1 MPTAPD
7 KRPLDV
13 LDSPVRR
20 RIVDVLANLPDPRT
34 GAGEPAGLTAA
45 ELATELGLHVTTARF
60 HLDQLVSSQLV
71 DTSFVRAGVGRPRKL
86 YRIRARTMTTPRAG
100 DTLAALTELLAG
112 AWQPGEG
119 PPLTPEQAGEQWA
132 VAHADPL
139 PEPEREP
146 ATSAGAWLGKVGRTV
161 DLLQR
166 WGYVPEVR
174 TEDGGRTAELT
185 LFDCPFLSLA
195 QAHPDVV
202 CGVHRGLLK
211 GALRSVGE
219 EDTEVGLQPF
229 VAPRRCLARITTRT
243 EFRPPHGTT

>member
-1 MPTAPD
+1 MRTAPG
-7 KRPLDV
+7 KAPLDV

-20 RIVDVLANLPDPRT
+20 HIVDLLANREETPDETP
-34 GAGEPAGLTAA
+34 GLTAA
-45 ELATELGLHVTTARF
+45 DLAAELGLHVTTARF
-60 HLDQLVSSQLV
+60 HLDQLVQSQLV
-71 DTSFVRAGVGRPRKL
+71 DASFVRAGVGRPRKL
-86 YRIRARTMTTPRAG
+86 YRIRARRMPEPQG
-100 DTLAALTELLAG
+100 DETLRALTELLAG
-112 AWQPGEG
+112 AWRPGEDA
-119 PPLTPEQAGEQWA
+119 PLTPEEAGEQWA
-132 VAHADPL
+132 LAHADQL
-139 PEPEREP
+139 PESERAP
-146 ATSAGAWLGKVGRTV
+146 ATTAGAWLGKVGRTV
-161 DLLQR
+161 DLLQQ

-185 LFDCPFLSLA
+185 LYDCPFLSLA

-243 EFRPPHGTT
+243 GFEQSGPRHV